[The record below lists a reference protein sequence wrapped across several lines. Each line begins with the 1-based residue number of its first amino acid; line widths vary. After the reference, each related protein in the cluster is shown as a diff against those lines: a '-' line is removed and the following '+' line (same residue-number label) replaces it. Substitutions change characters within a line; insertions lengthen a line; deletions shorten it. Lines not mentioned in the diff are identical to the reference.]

1 MHFSDK
7 QACSSLEV
15 QKKRRIYDITNV
27 LEGINLIKKNGKN
40 LYSWTGRRDKI
51 QSNET
56 SDIDNLLDQLKEEA
70 EALKNEELE
79 LDR

>member
-1 MHFSDK
+1 M
-7 QACSSLEV
+7 

-27 LEGINLIKKNGKN
+27 LEGINLIRKNGKN

-51 QSNET
+51 QSNEAA
-56 SDIDNLLDQLKEEA
+56 DRDNVISKLKEDA
-70 EALKNEELE
+70 ESLKKEELE

>member
-1 MHFSDK
+1 MHL

-40 LYSWTGRRDKI
+40 LYSWTGRRDKL
-51 QSNET
+51 QS
-56 SDIDNLLDQLKEEA
+56 SDNSEADKFLDQLKDEA
-70 EALKNEELE
+70 EKLKNEELE
-79 LDR
+79 LDK